1 MKRQETLSQRDLEL
15 LNAYLDNALN
25 EKERQHFEERLARSL
40 PLQKKLKEYTQLK
53 VAPRELP
60 KQPSPR
66 NFTLSPEQARA
77 YKPGPKLY
85 PAFSYVALTAVLL
98 LAIVFSSEFFFNQ
111 FSTPMA
117 TQMGSPTM
125 EAETFAVKSSDKE
138 PEPLIFTWGYPE
150 IGGMGG
156 GAGGSGLESGTTF
169 TITGLNQGA
178 EALGQD
184 TIIAGGGMETPAPE
198 VGALS
203 VPPEEGTG
211 VGEGEEEATPSP
223 EATPMP
229 TEVEPPFLAATPAS
243 VTVEPLILGLQED
256 KAGQIIAKYPQPS
269 DQEAKAEPTQTWRTL
284 VSDKVKIGLAA
295 IAALFGIL
303 ALVFY
308 TKR

>member
-15 LNAYLDNALN
+15 LNAYLDDALN
-25 EKERQHFEERLARSL
+25 EKERKQFEERLARSL

-53 VAPRELP
+53 VALRELP
-60 KQPSPR
+60 KQPAPR

-117 TQMGSPTM
+117 TQMESPTM
-125 EAETFAVKSSDKE
+125 EAETFAVKSSDEK
-138 PEPLIFTWGYPE
+138 PEPLIFTWGYPGGLSE
-150 IGGMGG
+150 GAEGSGMGG
-156 GAGGSGLESGTTF
+156 GSSF
-169 TITGLNQGA
+169 TITSIDETDQEMG
-178 EALGQD
+178 EE
-184 TIIAGGGMETPAPE
+184 AGGGIETAVPDVEAP
-198 VGALS
+198 S
-203 VPPEEGTG
+203 FPPEEGVEG
-211 VGEGEEEATPSP
+211 SGEAVTPTP
-223 EATPMP
+223 EATPIP
-229 TEVEPPFLAATPAS
+229 TEAEPPILSAIPES

-256 KAGQIIAKYPQPS
+256 KAGQIISTYPQLS
-269 DQEAKAEPTQTWRTL
+269 DQAEKAEPARMWRTL

-295 IAALFGIL
+295 MAALSGIL
-303 ALVFY
+303 ALIFY

>member
-15 LNAYLDNALN
+15 LNAYLDDALN
-25 EKERQHFEERLARSL
+25 EKEKQRFEARLARSL

-53 VAPRELP
+53 VALRELP
-60 KQPSPR
+60 KQPAPH

-117 TQMGSPTM
+117 TQMESPTM
-125 EAETFAVKSSDKE
+125 EAETFAVKSSEKE
-138 PEPLIFTWGYPE
+138 LEPLIFTWGYP
-150 IGGMGG
+150 GGMGMGG
-156 GAGGSGLESGTTF
+156 GGGGSTF
-169 TITGLNQGA
+169 TITSIDQTGK
-178 EALGQD
+178 
-184 TIIAGGGMETPAPE
+184 GGGDGEVGEGMVTPTPE
-198 VGALS
+198 VGILS
-203 VPPEEGTG
+203 VPPDMGTG
-211 VGEGEEEATPSP
+211 GGNEEAVTPSP
-223 EATPMP
+223 EATPIP
-229 TEVEPPFLAATPAS
+229 TEAEPPSLAATPAS
-243 VTVEPLILGLQED
+243 VTVEPLILGLQTD
-256 KAGQIIAKYPQPS
+256 KTGKVIATYPQFP
-269 DQEAKAEPTQTWRTL
+269 DEAASQAEPARMWRSL

-303 ALVFY
+303 ALIFY

>member
-15 LNAYLDNALN
+15 LNAYLDDALN
-25 EKERQHFEERLARSL
+25 EKEKQRFEARLARSL

-53 VAPRELP
+53 VALRELP
-60 KQPSPR
+60 KQSAPR

-117 TQMGSPTM
+117 TQMESPTM
-125 EAETFAVKSSDKE
+125 EAETFAVKSSEKE
-138 PEPLIFTWGYPE
+138 LEPLIFTWGYP
-150 IGGMGG
+150 GGMGMGG
-156 GAGGSGLESGTTF
+156 GGGGSTF
-169 TITGLNQGA
+169 TITSIDQTGK
-178 EALGQD
+178 
-184 TIIAGGGMETPAPE
+184 GGVDGEVGEGMVTPMPE
-198 VGALS
+198 VGILS
-203 VPPEEGTG
+203 VPPDMGTG
-211 VGEGEEEATPSP
+211 GGNEEAVTPSP
-223 EATPMP
+223 EATPIP
-229 TEVEPPFLAATPAS
+229 TEAEPPSLAATPAS
-243 VTVEPLILGLQED
+243 VTVEPLILGLQAD
-256 KAGQIIAKYPQPS
+256 KTGKVIATYPQFP
-269 DQEAKAEPTQTWRTL
+269 DEAASQAEPARMWRSL

-303 ALVFY
+303 ALIFY

>member
-184 TIIAGGGMETPAPE
+184 TIVAGGEMETPAPE

-203 VPPEEGTG
+203 VPPEEGIG
-211 VGEGEEEATPSP
+211 VGEGGEEATPSP
-223 EATPMP
+223 EATPIP

-256 KAGQIIAKYPQPS
+256 KAGKIIATYPQPS
-269 DQEAKAEPTQTWRTL
+269 DQEAKAEPTQMWQTL

>member
-53 VAPRELP
+53 VALRELP

-117 TQMGSPTM
+117 TQMESSLM
-125 EAETFAVKSSDKE
+125 EEEPLAVKSADEK
-138 PEPLIFTWGYPE
+138 PEPLIFTWGYP
-150 IGGMGG
+150 GGMGMGG
-156 GAGGSGLESGTTF
+156 GAGGSGLGGGSTF
-169 TITGLNQGA
+169 TITSI
-178 EALGQD
+178 D
-184 TIIAGGGMETPAPE
+184 ET
-198 VGALS
+198 
-203 VPPEEGTG
+203 
-211 VGEGEEEATPSP
+211 
-223 EATPMP
+223 
-229 TEVEPPFLAATPAS
+229 
-243 VTVEPLILGLQED
+243 
-256 KAGQIIAKYPQPS
+256 
-269 DQEAKAEPTQTWRTL
+269 DQEM
-284 VSDKVKIGLAA
+284 G
-295 IAALFGIL
+295 
-303 ALVFY
+303 
-308 TKR
+308 

>member
-1 MKRQETLSQRDLEL
+1 MKRQETLSQLDLEL

-53 VAPRELP
+53 VALRELP

-125 EAETFAVKSSDKE
+125 EAETFAVKSSEKE
-138 PEPLIFTWGYPE
+138 PEPLIFTWGYPGG
-150 IGGMGG
+150 IGMGG
-156 GAGGSGLESGTTF
+156 GGGGSSF
-169 TITGLNQGA
+169 TITSIDQTGKEGVD
-178 EALGQD
+178 GQV
-184 TIIAGGGMETPAPE
+184 GEGMVTPTPE
-198 VGALS
+198 VGILS
-203 VPPEEGTG
+203 VPTDMGTG
-211 VGEGEEEATPSP
+211 GGTEEPVIPSP
-223 EATPMP
+223 EATPIP
-229 TEVEPPFLAATPAS
+229 TEVEPPSLATTPES

-256 KAGQIIAKYPQPS
+256 KAGQIIATYPQPS
-269 DQEAKAEPTQTWRTL
+269 DQDAKAEPTQMWRTL

>member
-15 LNAYLDNALN
+15 LNAYLDNALT

-53 VAPRELP
+53 VALRELP

-117 TQMGSPTM
+117 TQMLSPTM
-125 EAETFAVKSSDKE
+125 EAETFAVKSSEEE
-138 PEPLIFTWGYPE
+138 PEPLIFTWDYP
-150 IGGMGG
+150 GGMGMGG
-156 GAGGSGLESGTTF
+156 GGGGSPF
-169 TITGLNQGA
+169 TITSIDETGKEEGY
-178 EALGQD
+178 GQV
-184 TIIAGGGMETPAPE
+184 GEGMVTPTPE
-198 VGALS
+198 VGILS
-203 VPPEEGTG
+203 VPPDMGTG
-211 VGEGEEEATPSP
+211 GGNEEAVTPSP
-223 EATPMP
+223 EATPIP
-229 TEVEPPFLAATPAS
+229 TEVEPPSLAATPES
-243 VTVEPLILGLQED
+243 ITVEPLILGLQED
-256 KAGQIIAKYPQPS
+256 KAGQIIATHPQPS
-269 DQEAKAEPTQTWRTL
+269 DQEAKAEPTQMWRTL

>member
-53 VAPRELP
+53 VALRELP

-125 EAETFAVKSSDKE
+125 EAETFALKSSEKE

-184 TIIAGGGMETPAPE
+184 TIVAGGGMETPAPE

-211 VGEGEEEATPSP
+211 VGEGGEEATPSP
-223 EATPMP
+223 EATPIP

-256 KAGQIIAKYPQPS
+256 KAGQIIATYPQPS
-269 DQEAKAEPTQTWRTL
+269 DQAEKAEPTQMWRTL
-284 VSDKVKIGLAA
+284 VSDNVKIGLAA
-295 IAALFGIL
+295 IAALFGVL

>member
-53 VAPRELP
+53 VALRELP

-125 EAETFAVKSSDKE
+125 EAETFAVKSSEKE
-138 PEPLIFTWGYPE
+138 PEPLIFTWGYP
-150 IGGMGG
+150 GGMGMGG
-156 GAGGSGLESGTTF
+156 GGGGSPF
-169 TITGLNQGA
+169 IITSIDQTGKGA
-178 EALGQD
+178 VDGEVGE
-184 TIIAGGGMETPAPE
+184 GMVTPTPE
-198 VGALS
+198 VGILS
-203 VPPEEGTG
+203 VPPDMGTG
-211 VGEGEEEATPSP
+211 GGNEEAVTPSP
-223 EATPMP
+223 EATPIP
-229 TEVEPPFLAATPAS
+229 TEVEPPSLAATPAS
-243 VTVEPLILGLQED
+243 VTVEPLILGLQAD
-256 KAGQIIAKYPQPS
+256 KTGKVIATYPQFP
-269 DQEAKAEPTQTWRTL
+269 DEAALQAETTQMWRTL

-295 IAALFGIL
+295 VAALFGIL
-303 ALVFY
+303 ALIFY